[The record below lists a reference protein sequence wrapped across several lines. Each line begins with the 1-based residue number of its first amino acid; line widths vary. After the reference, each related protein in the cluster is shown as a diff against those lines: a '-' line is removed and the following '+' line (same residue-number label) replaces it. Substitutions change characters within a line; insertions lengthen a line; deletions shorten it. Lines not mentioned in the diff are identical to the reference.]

1 MMVQKIFLIAIIPLL
16 LSSCSVKSPI
26 DYFEGKIYKLDVQQG
41 NIVSPQMIAGL
52 KPRMTRSQVRFVLGT
67 PLIQDAFHKDRWD
80 YIFRLIKNEQLIEER
95 HIVVKFE
102 DDELVSIKGD
112 LINSDTVL
120 VGATTEKKTKI
131 IALSK
136 EDYAEEKSN
145 KKSLL
150 NRMKFWEDDEK
161 VDAKKKEEATDAKI
175 KKEMIENKTNTTVS
189 DGSNEKE
196 TYEMETEKSLID
208 DKIDTETVEKNT
220 ENLVKIDDEQ
230 SVSKSIEE
238 DILNSLPDES
248 DPAYFDLLLE
258 KIGF

>member
-1 MMVQKIFLIAIIPLL
+1 
-16 LSSCSVKSPI
+16 
-26 DYFEGKIYKLDVQQG
+26 
-41 NIVSPQMIAGL
+41 
-52 KPRMTRSQVRFVLGT
+52 
-67 PLIQDAFHKDRWD
+67 
-80 YIFRLIKNEQLIEER
+80 
-95 HIVVKFE
+95 VVKFE

-120 VGATTEKKTKI
+120 VGAATEKKTKI

-161 VDAKKKEEATDAKI
+161 VDAKI
-175 KKEMIENKTNTTVS
+175 KKEMIENKTNTNGS

-196 TYEMETEKSLID
+196 TYEMKTEKSLID